1 MFLFI
6 AYKSKKNTT
15 MCCKVRKDYY
25 LCTIKT
31 YQSMKRLWL
40 VLLCSLFC
48 FLAQAESVIRGTVKD
63 ATKGSGV
70 AYATVSAT
78 SNGVVACAV
87 AADAAGAFELK
98 VKEQGQYT
106 VEISS
111 VGYQPFTRSISAVGK
126 PIDLGEVLLS
136 EGVAVDAVA
145 VTVQKPIVT
154 ADAEKLSYSVE
165 DDPESKSSTLE
176 DIIRKI
182 PQLTIDA
189 EGKVQMNGQSDFKI
203 LVNGRAAGAMGRNF
217 NDIIKSMPASSIK
230 KIEVITN
237 PSMKY
242 DAEGA
247 GGVLN
252 IITSKTRF
260 DGYNGNVNLAGGNSF
275 NRNYNGQLSG
285 NFTVQKN
292 KISLSAGIYLGGQQ
306 SDNDPAGIQ
315 HNVLSNINATA
326 PYSTLDQTSKFG
338 YSGGNLYTNLS
349 FGYQIDT
356 LNLLTLEASLW
367 RGRWGMKANGESRY
381 LDSSNNLLSG
391 YTTEGE
397 GANSWFGFDAML
409 AYEHT
414 FKGKQ
419 GHTLTFSNY
428 FSCDPPTENYNLERN
443 LYQDGAVNIFRTD
456 SRSKSVS
463 NEFQADYNN
472 RWGKHSLEA
481 GVKHSFDH
489 NTLTQLSSATDIEGT
504 TTLVKNIAAIYGGY
518 AFNHKSLTARAG
530 ARLEGAWYNSKS
542 VMAQSEQYK
551 SALINVVPYL
561 SLSYKI
567 KEGHNLSLSYSERL
581 SRPGVNALSPYVT
594 ATATQL
600 NYGNP
605 DLKTGVNH
613 LVRLK
618 YAWMNNKWM
627 VAPEF
632 MMMLSNNRVAN
643 YTFVDSDGML
653 NTTYLNH
660 GRNRGYAL
668 QTTLSYRPSQKFN
681 LSADVRV
688 GYFEDGIPSQNI
700 MARGWAFS
708 QSLNAT
714 IALWKGAKLTLNE
727 YVAKFQPQQS
737 GVSKNIYLSTT
748 VRLGQK
754 LLKDKMELSLSVQN
768 PHAGKH
774 EFHTLTTTPT
784 YIQNAYY
791 TAFARSIRIALSYRF
806 GKQGLYVKR
815 ANRKSDSST
824 EEVGGSTQGGANN
837 IN

>member
-1 MFLFI
+1 
-6 AYKSKKNTT
+6 

-260 DGYNGNVNLAGGNSF
+260 DGYNGNYPF
-275 NRNYNGQLSG
+275 
-285 NFTVQKN
+285 
-292 KISLSAGIYLGGQQ
+292 
-306 SDNDPAGIQ
+306 
-315 HNVLSNINATA
+315 
-326 PYSTLDQTSKFG
+326 
-338 YSGGNLYTNLS
+338 
-349 FGYQIDT
+349 
-356 LNLLTLEASLW
+356 
-367 RGRWGMKANGESRY
+367 
-381 LDSSNNLLSG
+381 
-391 YTTEGE
+391 
-397 GANSWFGFDAML
+397 
-409 AYEHT
+409 EH
-414 FKGKQ
+414 F
-419 GHTLTFSNY
+419 
-428 FSCDPPTENYNLERN
+428 
-443 LYQDGAVNIFRTD
+443 
-456 SRSKSVS
+456 
-463 NEFQADYNN
+463 
-472 RWGKHSLEA
+472 
-481 GVKHSFDH
+481 
-489 NTLTQLSSATDIEGT
+489 
-504 TTLVKNIAAIYGGY
+504 
-518 AFNHKSLTARAG
+518 
-530 ARLEGAWYNSKS
+530 
-542 VMAQSEQYK
+542 
-551 SALINVVPYL
+551 
-561 SLSYKI
+561 
-567 KEGHNLSLSYSERL
+567 
-581 SRPGVNALSPYVT
+581 
-594 ATATQL
+594 
-600 NYGNP
+600 
-605 DLKTGVNH
+605 
-613 LVRLK
+613 
-618 YAWMNNKWM
+618 
-627 VAPEF
+627 
-632 MMMLSNNRVAN
+632 
-643 YTFVDSDGML
+643 
-653 NTTYLNH
+653 
-660 GRNRGYAL
+660 
-668 QTTLSYRPSQKFN
+668 
-681 LSADVRV
+681 
-688 GYFEDGIPSQNI
+688 
-700 MARGWAFS
+700 
-708 QSLNAT
+708 
-714 IALWKGAKLTLNE
+714 
-727 YVAKFQPQQS
+727 
-737 GVSKNIYLSTT
+737 
-748 VRLGQK
+748 
-754 LLKDKMELSLSVQN
+754 
-768 PHAGKH
+768 
-774 EFHTLTTTPT
+774 
-784 YIQNAYY
+784 
-791 TAFARSIRIALSYRF
+791 
-806 GKQGLYVKR
+806 
-815 ANRKSDSST
+815 
-824 EEVGGSTQGGANN
+824 
-837 IN
+837 